1 MPRIRKYKRVYKK
14 SNRNWTPKKVLTTDE
29 YIDKYYEEHYEQIS
43 KNIDKSYVNSVAGG
57 DDKLAFEKLVKGKM
71 SYENKPKK
79 RKYTVKEAISSVMR
93 SKELNPSWSATDI
106 GEHNLIHAIE
116 SEKELKDKFI
126 SAFSDEK
133 KISYKR
139 RQRKDRRRKEVV
151 TYLKDKIDVNKMKFE
166 GSYNVYG
173 SNASVYIYDEEV
185 VILIFKSPQ
194 KGAGAD
200 FSVINKEQW
209 DKDVANNFAVS
220 RKDYNV

>member
-1 MPRIRKYKRVYKK
+1 MGRRRKYKRVYKTVRR
-14 SNRNWTPKKVLTTDE
+14 SIEPKKVLTTDE
-29 YIDKYYEEHYEQIS
+29 YIEKYYEENYDKIS
-43 KNIDKSYVNSVAGG
+43 NNIDKKYVSDVAKG

-71 SYENKPKK
+71 SYINKPKG

-93 SKELNPSWSATDI
+93 SKELNPTWSATDI

-116 SEKELKDKFI
+116 SEKELKNKFI
-126 SAFSDEK
+126 SAFSKEK

-139 RQRKDRRRKEVV
+139 RLRKDRRRKEVV

-173 SNASVYIYDEEV
+173 SNASVYIYDEDV